1 MIHGNSGPREAS
13 VYLQL
18 AARSVGFCHPSLL
31 PSKSRERFMRLR
43 QLGLLASVSFG
54 AILVQAGLAPGALA
68 QSGAALTG
76 VVSSQEEGNME
87 GVLVNAKKEGATV
100 TITVVTDQKGNY
112 SFPADR
118 LSPGKYT
125 ISIRA
130 AGYTLLE
137 PKATEVTAGA
147 TADLKLG
154 KARNL
159 AATLSNGEWLTSL
172 PGSHQQKQFM
182 IQCVGCHTL
191 QRVLTSAH
199 DAAEYE
205 QVFNRMGRYS
215 PGSTP
220 IRPQPLLP
228 GPRGARPHVSGN

>member
-1 MIHGNSGPREAS
+1 
-13 VYLQL
+13 
-18 AARSVGFCHPSLL
+18 
-31 PSKSRERFMRLR
+31 MRLR
-43 QLGLLASVSFG
+43 HLYLLATVSVLPFG
-54 AILVQAGLAPGALA
+54 LPHDALA

-87 GVLVNAKKEGATV
+87 GVLVNAKKEGS
-100 TITVVTDQKGNY
+100 TITTTVVTDAKGNY

-118 LSPGKYT
+118 LAPGKYT

-130 AGYTLLE
+130 AGYTLVG
-137 PKATEVTAGA
+137 PKATDVTAGATA

-154 KARNL
+154 KVRNI
-159 AATLSNGEWLTSL
+159 AGTLPNAEWLNSL
-172 PGSHQQKQFM
+172 PGSDQQQQFM
-182 IQCVGCHTL
+182 IQCTSCHTL
-191 QRVLTSAH
+191 QRVLTYSR

-228 GPRGARPHVSGN
+228 G

>member
-1 MIHGNSGPREAS
+1 
-13 VYLQL
+13 
-18 AARSVGFCHPSLL
+18 
-31 PSKSRERFMRLR
+31 MRLR
-43 QLGLLASVSFG
+43 HLCLLATVSVLPFG
-54 AILVQAGLAPGALA
+54 LPQGALA

-87 GVLVNAKKEGATV
+87 GVLVNAKKEGS
-100 TITVVTDQKGNY
+100 TITTTVVTDEKGNY
-112 SFPADR
+112 RFPADR
-118 LSPGKYT
+118 LAPGKYT

-130 AGYTLLE
+130 AGYALVG
-137 PKATEVTAGA
+137 PKATEVTAGSTA

-159 AATLSNGEWLTSL
+159 AATLSNGEWLSSL
-172 PGSHQQKQFM
+172 PGSDQQKQFM

-220 IRPQPLLP
+220 TRPHPLLP
-228 GPRGARPHVSGN
+228 ARRGEGRQSPARKRKQPRPISP